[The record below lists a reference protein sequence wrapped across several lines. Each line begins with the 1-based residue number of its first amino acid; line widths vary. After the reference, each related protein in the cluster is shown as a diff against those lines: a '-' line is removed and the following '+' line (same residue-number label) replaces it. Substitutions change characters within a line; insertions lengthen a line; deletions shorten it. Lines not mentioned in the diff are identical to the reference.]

1 MLLAYEA
8 LYSVNH
14 GAFQN
19 SNRKNVGFPI
29 LWTISKET
37 EDFFFLPVEK
47 TEHFGFNVCNKDIIL
62 KSDKEILWEYIK
74 VMMSQCK
81 LRLFNGFFLNQLLT
95 FYFLQNTYFCYGW
108 YLVQDIQI
116 MFTSFVWYEG
126 LLKKWTYNKLTCD
139 IASALQVIL
148 WSLHAQCIASWN
160 ILGNKILDVCDV
172 VLLVLEWYPFL
183 CTVIFYS

>member
-62 KSDKEILWEYIK
+62 KSDKEILWDYIK

-116 MFTSFVWYEG
+116 TFTSFIWYEG

-148 WSLHAQCIASWN
+148 CSPPLDGLQSLYYVAWN
-160 ILGNKILDVCDV
+160 CRAYDQ
-172 VLLVLEWYPFL
+172 YP
-183 CTVIFYS
+183 S